1 MTCWKGYCTP
11 AQAVPLP
18 VSARTANTRLYSD
31 DAPEKHLRG
40 ERERG
45 DSYCMPNGH
54 DKNWIRLCAAIDG
67 FRSRYGR
74 WPVRVRMHEM
84 SLRDFDFLFT
94 REDLAR
100 ISAKAAL
107 VPDEAPMIAE
117 DDSGARY
124 NYGEE
129 GFPERAPD
137 IRAAAWLGVR
147 PKPEPE

>member
-1 MTCWKGYCTP
+1 
-11 AQAVPLP
+11 
-18 VSARTANTRLYSD
+18 
-31 DAPEKHLRG
+31 
-40 ERERG
+40 
-45 DSYCMPNGH
+45 MPNGH

>member
-1 MTCWKGYCTP
+1 MSGN
-11 AQAVPLP
+11 ALE
-18 VSARTANTRLYSD
+18 S
-31 DAPEKHLRG
+31 HLRG
-40 ERERG
+40 EHERG
-45 DSYCMPNGH
+45 DSYYMPNGH

-74 WPVRVRMHEM
+74 WPLRVRMHEM

-94 REDLAR
+94 KEDLAR
-100 ISAKAAL
+100 IYEKVAL
-107 VPDEAPMIAE
+107 EPDEASMVAE
-117 DDSGARY
+117 DDSGDRY

-137 IRAAAWLGVR
+137 IPAAAWLGVR